1 MRQGPLPGKFLAQ
14 LSGREEVLV
23 TSRGVGGSGRVR
35 MWFAATGAGY
45 VYLLTP
51 AFSLKARRWLED
63 PWVRLTVPDTRLS
76 VEGVIKLVQ
85 VSDLGS
91 DLPLILERFAMAGA
105 ITEEALT
112 WMLESG
118 SHLLLR
124 AGLGDA

>member
-1 MRQGPLPGKFLAQ
+1 
-14 LSGREEVLV
+14 
-23 TSRGVGGSGRVR
+23 

-91 DLPLILERFAMAGA
+91 DLPLVLERFAMAGA